1 MKTTATETQAK
12 TLTRLLAAADR
23 QHPVTIT
30 YLKEE
35 KDEAGRKTGHLVET
49 VRTIE
54 VYDVRTTKA
63 GNVTLRAMDRQSG
76 ESRTFRLDRIQA
88 YTVHRTAY
96 TVARPTPTDE
106 TAVTT
111 PVATCPAT
119 IVGREIA
126 RDDAAYYADRYAV
139 LAAA

>member
-1 MKTTATETQAK
+1 MKNTTTETQAQ

-35 KDEAGRKTGHLVET
+35 KDETGRKTGRLVET

-63 GNVTLRAMDRQSG
+63 GNVTLRAMDRETG

-96 TVARPTPTDE
+96 TVARPTHTDAP
-106 TAVTT
+106 AVVI
-111 PVATCPAT
+111 PVASAPAT

>member
-1 MKTTATETQAK
+1 MKNTTTETQAQ

-30 YLKEE
+30 YTKA
-35 KDEAGRKTGHLVET
+35 DGTET
-49 VRTIE
+49 LRTIE
-54 VYDVRTTKA
+54 IYDTRTTKA
-63 GNVTLRAMDRQSG
+63 GDIILKAMDRETG
-76 ESRTFRLDRIQA
+76 ESRTFRLDRIKA

-96 TVARPTPTDE
+96 TVARPTPADE
-106 TAVTT
+106 PTVTI
-111 PVATCPAT
+111 PVASSAAT